1 MAKSEQDYVTDL
13 DPSFQNLL
21 ASMPDPIAYVTI
33 GRRCVFTNRA
43 FEIEAGKSANEIRD
57 SALSLVFDQQILS
70 YIDKSVLHFDHD
82 STNSIDTKI
91 LLNRSHGSIHGY
103 EFFPQHNSDGKLLGI
118 FIHGHTLQ
126 KNKYPYESAHELTEL
141 DSTPFHSKESLLK
154 ASRPSGLGF
163 WSLDIAT
170 MLVSLSAKVS
180 TEWEIKSDE
189 FAETM
194 DQCIERVYF
203 EDQPK
208 ARAALKAT
216 LEQNVDYWVEY
227 RMLMPD
233 NDFMWIESRAETI
246 YDKDNKPIR
255 LIGTIHDITNRKN
268 LEKVLIESEKRF
280 RTLADF
286 IPQIVWTANAEGR
299 IDYCNKNGLE
309 YVGLTMEQAQTGDF
323 LFAIHPE
330 DRIAALP
337 IWSRS
342 VIHGQP
348 FEIEL
353 RLLKAADTSF
363 RWHLTRG
370 LALKNNQGEVVKWL
384 GTSTDIHEQK
394 RLVEDLRMAN
404 LQAEKGMAIKSSFIA
419 NMSHEIRTP
428 LTAIL
433 GFTKLLASPG
443 ISTEARANYF
453 QIIDQNGKALT
464 KIIDDILD
472 ISKFE
477 AGKFKIESIDF
488 SLDELL
494 KEVTNMFEKSA
505 QEKGVRIVLQSGAIA
520 IDRLKSDPSRLRQI
534 LINILGNATK
544 FTDRGEICIEATTQ
558 ALNDREV
565 QIQIRIKDSGV
576 GLSTEQASLLFEPFS
591 QADESTTRKYGG
603 SGLGLTL
610 SRRFA
615 RALGGDVS
623 LEAFAL
629 NEGCTFVITAIAEAA
644 EGWLSPAQAATVIDP
659 NMRENR
665 EMRQNLRALVVDD
678 ALENQ
683 FLLSEILVE
692 QGIKVSLASDGRE
705 AIDKAME
712 SHPDFILMDM
722 QMPILDGYSATRE
735 LRRLGFKNPIIALTA
750 MALKEDE
757 ARIIEC
763 GCNIHLTKPI
773 DFKLLFD
780 TIADYTEV

>member
-1 MAKSEQDYVTDL
+1 MAKSEQDDVTGL

-33 GRRCVFTNRA
+33 GRRCIFTNRA
-43 FEIEAGKSANEIRD
+43 FKIEAGKSADEIQE
-57 SALSLVFDQQILS
+57 SALPLVFDRQILN
-70 YIDKSVLHFDHD
+70 YIDKAFLHFEHE
-82 STNSIDTKI
+82 SSYNGDTRI
-91 LLNRSHGSIHGY
+91 VLNRSNGSIHGY
-103 EFFPQHNSDGKLLGI
+103 EFFPRHNSDGQLLGI
-118 FIHGHTLQ
+118 FIHSHSSRKTIF
-126 KNKYPYESAHELTEL
+126 PFDSHPVLTNL
-141 DSTPFHSKESLLK
+141 ASTPFHSNENLLK

-163 WSLDIAT
+163 WSLDVAT
-170 MLVSLSAKVS
+170 MRISVSDKVS

-189 FAETM
+189 FGDTM
-194 DQCIERVYF
+194 DQCIDLVYF

-208 ARAALKAT
+208 VRAALKAT
-216 LEQNVDYWVEY
+216 LEQNMDYWTEY

-246 YDKDNKPIR
+246 YDKNNNPIR

-299 IDYCNKNGLE
+299 IDYCNRNGLE
-309 YVGLTMEQAQTGDF
+309 YIGLTMEQVQTGDF
-323 LFAIHPE
+323 LSAINPE
-330 DRIAALP
+330 DMIAALP
-337 IWSRS
+337 VWSRS
-342 VIHGQP
+342 MTYGQP

-353 RLLKAADTSF
+353 RLRKAADTSF
-363 RWHLTRG
+363 HWHLTRG

-404 LQAEKGMAIKSSFIA
+404 LQAEKGMAIKSSFVA

-443 ISTEARANYF
+443 VSMEARANYF

-505 QEKGVRIVLQSGAIA
+505 QEKDVRIVLQSEGIA

-534 LINILGNATK
+534 LINIIGNATK
-544 FTDRGEICIEATTQ
+544 FTDRGEICIEATTRS
-558 ALNDREV
+558 LNDREV

-576 GLSTEQASLLFEPFS
+576 GLSTEQAGFLFEPFN

-615 RALGGDVS
+615 RALGGDVA

-644 EGWLSPAQAATVIDP
+644 EGCLSPTQAATVIDP
-659 NMRENR
+659 SLREHR

-683 FLLSEILVE
+683 FLLSEILAE
-692 QGIKVSLASDGRE
+692 QGIKVNLASNGRE

-773 DFKLLFD
+773 DFKRLFD